1 MSYTLKLTNGK
12 ILLTLPDQQSDAIS
26 TSLTL
31 IGKNVNAYGTDLN
44 DNFVRLLE
52 NFANTSEPTSPLIG
66 QIWFNT
72 VEQRMYVYNAADE
85 FKPVGGPIVSATQP
99 IGLSKGDLW
108 IDTTARQLKF
118 HDGVN
123 IVAAGPAYDY
133 SKGKSGW
140 VVETVT
146 DNVNGEHTVVGL
158 YTNGTLQGILS
169 DVAFVLRSD
178 IQTATGM
185 TNVGVGFTAKAPM
198 KFIGTAT
205 NAEAINGVSGVNI
218 LDLSSTLPQNM
229 NAPLW
234 IYNDEGLTVGT
245 NGDIQLFVTGTNRVT
260 TMALAGVQDF
270 DFIAATSTGTLNHIF
285 YYNATNQC
293 LGVYNTDPQFGVDVV
308 GDVRIQGN
316 LEVYGSSTYI
326 TSADLRVENKVIE
339 LGYSDALTTD
349 LMANG
354 GGLELHGTTSK
365 AFKWYNSTNAWTA
378 NTNIDVSSGST
389 YKVGG
394 VEVING
400 NSLGVAVTAAPGLET
415 VGILNSL
422 TVGVIHMENY
432 SIGTTSGAP
441 LLLGVAPTSSLDVQ
455 GLKIFN
461 VGNINYLD
469 PGDVATNKSYVD
481 SAVSVAR
488 AGQFAPTIDVTGHA
502 TTPED
507 PNLNVFVLGMLQIML
522 PPTDPSPYGVP
533 ENGRARVLVT
543 RYASGAVSAVSDNI
557 GFNSES
563 VYRAGTSTPVNVV
576 QYQTTYVASITVP
589 ARNLAINRAVKQY
602 IVSGGVWIQL
612 PYVGSSNTVW
622 SDGTW

>member
-12 ILLTLPDQQSDAIS
+12 ILLTLPDQQSDSIS

-44 DNFVRLLE
+44 DNFIKLLE

-66 QIWFNT
+66 QLWFNT
-72 VEQRMYVYNAADE
+72 VEQRLYVYNAALE
-85 FKPVGGPIVSATQP
+85 FRPAGGPIVSAIQP
-99 IGLSKGDLW
+99 VGLAAGDMW

-118 HDGVN
+118 YDGSNLLV
-123 IVAAGPAYDY
+123 AGPAYDY

-140 VVETVT
+140 VIENVI

-158 YTNGTLQGILS
+158 YANGTLQGILS

-178 IQTATGM
+178 FQTSTGM
-185 TNVGVGFTAKAPM
+185 TSVGVGFTAKAPM

-205 NAEAINGVSGVNI
+205 NAEAVNGIAGINI
-218 LDLSSTLPQNM
+218 LDLSTTTNQTM
-229 NAPLW
+229 QAPMW
-234 IYNDEGLTVGT
+234 IYNDEGLTIGT
-245 NGDIQLFVTGTNRVT
+245 NGDIQLFVTGTSRT
-260 TMALAGVQDF
+260 TTLALAGVQDF
-270 DFIAATSTGTLNHIF
+270 DFLAATTTGTLNHIF
-285 YYNATNQC
+285 YYNALNQC
-293 LGVYNTDPQFGVDVV
+293 LGVFNTDPQVGVDVK

-339 LGYSDALTTD
+339 MGYSDTITTD
-349 LMANG
+349 VMANG
-354 GGLELHGTTSK
+354 GGLELHGDTVK
-365 AFKWYNSTNAWTA
+365 AFKWYESTDAWTA
-378 NTNIDVSSGST
+378 STNIDVSSGSN

-400 NSLGVAVTAAPGLET
+400 NSLGAAIIAAPGLHS
-415 VGILNSL
+415 VGVLNSL

-432 SIGTTSGAP
+432 SIGTNNGAP
-441 LLLGVAPTSSLDVQ
+441 LLLGVAPTTSLDVQ
-455 GLKIFN
+455 GLKIHN

-469 PGDVATNKSYVD
+469 SGDIATNKAYVD

-502 TTPED
+502 NTPED
-507 PNLNVFVLGMLQIML
+507 PSLDIYVIALLQLLL
-522 PPTDPSPYGVP
+522 PPGDPSPYGVP

-543 RYASGAVSAVSDNI
+543 RYQSGAITAVSDNI

-576 QYQTTYVASITVP
+576 QYQSTYVATTTVP
-589 ARNLAINRAVKQY
+589 SRNLAINRAIKQY
-602 IVSGGVWIQL
+602 IVSGGVWIRL
-612 PYVGSSNTVW
+612 IYTGSSNTVW